1 MAVVS
6 AFLGDNKNERV
17 SFVADAVG
25 FYRRVGKKVFLLAD
39 EDSLGVLPGA
49 RVLACGYAED
59 APVDVALEA
68 MVAIKDVD
76 KAATALSR
84 MLVPE
89 EEIKNA
95 REPFW
100 ERSARGCIES
110 LVKTAARA
118 EAHLRKN
125 ARPPYLSL
133 SSRINRILCDVTQKK
148 FADSS
153 DSLWWENFA
162 ADDTI
167 EAMILK
173 NAKSTALGMLSV
185 VKSHVDVMC
194 GISSRE
200 RVSPVEGDD
209 SPVAIYAPAYDADEL
224 TLLLSV
230 LGARFPSA
238 VVAVSEADA
247 LKDVVSGL
255 KLDVVC
261 ASVRPVAQSDAVT
274 FGRSALSL
282 PYFRE
287 KALETTGFERLAALP
302 YETPD
307 ALPPGTA
314 LSLFNGKWRV
324 VETPVRAVTRTRLSL
339 SEGVED
345 EVISDL
351 LCAAPEE
358 ASVASSEAEEALSEE
373 DWIILDDPLTYY

>member
-1 MAVVS
+1 MKNVMS
-6 AFLGDNKNERV
+6 FLGDNRNERL
-17 SFVADAVG
+17 SFVAENVS
-25 FYRRVGKKVFLLAD
+25 FYRRAGKKVFLLAD
-39 EDSLGVLPGA
+39 EDSLGILPDA
-49 RVLACGYAED
+49 HILALGYVED
-59 APVDVALEA
+59 SPVDVALEA
-68 MVAIKDVD
+68 LFATGSVD
-76 KAATALSR
+76 AGAAALSR
-84 MLVPE
+84 ALVSE
-89 EEIKNA
+89 EQEK
-95 REPFW
+95 
-100 ERSARGCIES
+100 SARVCLES
-110 LVKTAARA
+110 LIKTAARA

-247 LKDVVSGL
+247 LKDVASGL

-358 ASVASSEAEEALSEE
+358 ASAASPEAEEALSEE